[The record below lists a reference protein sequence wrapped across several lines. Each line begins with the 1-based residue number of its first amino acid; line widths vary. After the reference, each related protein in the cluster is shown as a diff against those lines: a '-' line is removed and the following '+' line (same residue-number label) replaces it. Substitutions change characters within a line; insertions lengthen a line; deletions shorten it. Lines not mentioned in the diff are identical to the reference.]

1 VPRSC
6 QALIAIVVAIML
18 TGLHP
23 PGGASADGIEGLV
36 AKLRPALV
44 GVKVIFAETTHASN
58 KLTEDLTELIRSSGV
73 PVPSSPAVR
82 SAAGTGILISA
93 DGLLLTASALFT
105 GPGEIV
111 VHTDTGAAYRG
122 QLVARDNLTGLVLV
136 KIDAAGLPHV
146 QLAPPAALEPGET
159 VLGLGR
165 NAAGGEAGITFV
177 QGTITAP
184 AGAAP
189 QAVPYIH
196 ATYATSAAMGG
207 GPMVRLKTGEV
218 IGFNTL
224 RYLPPGK
231 AETTFATPVTEFL
244 RIETD
249 LKTHGRVRRAA
260 IGITPAVLTPD
271 VGRLL
276 GFANDKAVLVA
287 DVRPGGPAHAAGV
300 QRGDV
305 ITRVGES
312 VVVSP
317 AELNRAIGLN
327 QPGDEIRL
335 TLYRKLKQLVV
346 TVKAEE
352 AQLPGRGTAL
362 R

>member
-1 VPRSC
+1 MSRNC
-6 QALIAIVVAIML
+6 KALVAIVVAIVL

-23 PGGASADGIEGLV
+23 QSRANAAAAEAL
-36 AKLRPALV
+36 AARLRPALV
-44 GVKVIFAETTHASN
+44 GVTVTFAETTQASN
-58 KLTEDLTELIRSSGV
+58 KRTEELNALLRSSGV
-73 PVPSSPAVR
+73 PAPSSPAVR
-82 SAAGTGILISA
+82 SAAGTGTLISA
-93 DGLLLTASALFT
+93 DGLLLTASSLFT

-111 VHTDTGAAYRG
+111 VHTDTGTAYRG
-122 QLVARDNLTGLVLV
+122 QLVARDNPTGLALV

-165 NAAGGEAGITFV
+165 SAAGAEAGITFV

-184 AGAAP
+184 PGAAP

-196 ATYATSAAMGG
+196 ATYATSGALGG
-207 GPMVRLKTGEV
+207 GLMVRLKTGEV
-218 IGFNTL
+218 IGINTL
-224 RYLPPGK
+224 RYMPPDK

-244 RIETD
+244 RIEAD

-260 IGITPAVLTPD
+260 IGITPAALTPD
-271 VGRLL
+271 VGRLV

-300 QRGDV
+300 QRGDI

-317 AELNRAIGLN
+317 AELNRAIGVN
-327 QPGDEIRL
+327 KPGDEIRL

-346 TVKAEE
+346 TMKAEE
-352 AQLPGRGTAL
+352 AQPPGRGTAL